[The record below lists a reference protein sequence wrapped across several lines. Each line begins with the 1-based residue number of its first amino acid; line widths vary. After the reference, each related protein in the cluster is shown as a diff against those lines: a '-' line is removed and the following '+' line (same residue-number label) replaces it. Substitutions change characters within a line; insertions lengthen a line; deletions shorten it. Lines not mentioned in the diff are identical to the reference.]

1 MSASIQSLDEGLVLD
16 RFQVEDP
23 DFDGAPS
30 EERMESVSQA
40 MVSSLDQSQG
50 EQPVFRRTWKDSKNV
65 STPDL
70 EHLPTRVVID
80 NSTLPDCTIIDIF
93 AHDRT
98 GLLYT
103 IARTIYQL
111 NLSVKYAKIGT
122 YLDQVVD
129 VFYVNDL
136 EGSKIT
142 DDQRLETIRAELLSA
157 IER

>member
-1 MSASIQSLDEGLVLD
+1 M
-16 RFQVEDP
+16 
-23 DFDGAPS
+23 
-30 EERMESVSQA
+30 
-40 MVSSLDQSQG
+40 
-50 EQPVFRRTWKDSKNV
+50 
-65 STPDL
+65 
-70 EHLPTRVVID
+70 
-80 NSTLPDCTIIDIF
+80 
-93 AHDRT
+93 
-98 GLLYT
+98 LYT